1 MNTKKVA
8 KTSIIAVSAVAI
20 AGLAFAAPSI
30 ASTVKHTSTSISSTA
45 SAKGHGHGFGN
56 DGNGGPQGQ
65 FGPGN
70 EVSQNVTVDVPADGG
85 TYKLVV
91 TQTGTPAVTN
101 NTNTN
106 SNAFGRGP
114 GDHTTVV
121 AITGTG
127 SVTVSVPGLHP
138 GTYKAE
144 LVKVSSS
151 QDITVAAPA
160 ATPASK

>member
-45 SAKGHGHGFGN
+45 STKGHGHGFGK
-56 DGNGGPQGQ
+56 GGPQGQ

-91 TQTGTPAVTN
+91 TQTGTPAVSN